1 MPDTVQEHNTFC
13 LNGMLYVQ
21 F

>member
-1 MPDTVQEHNTFC
+1 MPDTVQEHNTFS
-13 LNGMLYVQ
+13 LNGMLYMQ